1 MRRTTGAFRA
11 YTSAAAPRGG
21 GGGGGGAEGY
31 ALGPN
36 EHSLASGAL
45 KAKIRSGDAVTGVLT
60 NMWGDTNH
68 VEMLGM
74 MGAFDFLW
82 VEAEHGT
89 PSPSDCEKLYLAAER
104 RALPTV
110 TRIGYG
116 EHLEPGLMQKYLVG
130 GSGGIILPQ
139 CDSALDVRRVVD
151 GVKFP
156 PLGKRGLAGDRWNA
170 WGMGVPGGSMADRV
184 AASNANSVVG
194 VMIESREF
202 RGRPACAPSAATA
215 TAQHTHPPPLLRPAV
230 DAAERLDEILAEP
243 NLDFVSLGPT
253 DISASMGRHGD
264 IYHPEVVAKVEELG
278 ARIMDSGVAT
288 GTLILNMED
297 WRFWRARGFQVMC
310 CVAATFFAD
319 GAGAMA
325 GGIKTELQ
333 AEQAAR
339 AAGSGADAAL
349 RVAEARAARAARL
362 GVGTKA

>member
-1 MRRTTGAFRA
+1 M
-11 YTSAAAPRGG
+11 
-21 GGGGGGAEGY
+21 
-31 ALGPN
+31 
-36 EHSLASGAL
+36 
-45 KAKIRSGDAVTGVLT
+45 
-60 NMWGDTNH
+60 
-68 VEMLGM
+68 
-74 MGAFDFLW
+74 
-82 VEAEHGT
+82 
-89 PSPSDCEKLYLAAER
+89 
-104 RALPTV
+104 
-110 TRIGYG
+110 
-116 EHLEPGLMQKYLVG
+116 
-130 GSGGIILPQ
+130 
-139 CDSALDVRRVVD
+139 
-151 GVKFP
+151 KFP

-170 WGMGVPGGSMADRV
+170 WGMGAPGGSMADRV

-194 VMIESREF
+194 VMIESLE
-202 RGRPACAPSAATA
+202 
-215 TAQHTHPPPLLRPAV
+215 
-230 DAAERLDEILAEP
+230 AAERLDEILAEP

-325 GGIKTELQ
+325 TGIKAELQ

-362 GVGTKA
+362 APGRGGTRGGHVGTKEGTKA